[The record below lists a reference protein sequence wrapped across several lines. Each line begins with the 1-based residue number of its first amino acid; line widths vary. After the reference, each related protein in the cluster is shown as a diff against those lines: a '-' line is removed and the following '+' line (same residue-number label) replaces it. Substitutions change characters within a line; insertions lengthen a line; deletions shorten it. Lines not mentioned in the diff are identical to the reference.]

1 MNSNNEYPT
10 KDNAK
15 AKSISPEKN
24 FRFSFSS
31 FQKAIKSNSELRK
44 QIEDIVDLGLFDY
57 MLRQNTLF
65 IQAVREKA
73 EAETLELTMRFA
85 HGTADYQKLK
95 KMIHRN
101 RIIRTLAIMDRK
113 AQFELVN
120 KFNRLIVNTK

>member
-1 MNSNNEYPT
+1 MNTNNYPIQNSTTIVSGST
-10 KDNAK
+10 K
-15 AKSISPEKN
+15 KN

-57 MLRQNTLF
+57 MLRQNTIF

-85 HGTADYQKLK
+85 YGTDDYQKLK
-95 KMIHRN
+95 RMIHRN

-113 AQFELVN
+113 AQLELMN
-120 KFNRLIVNTK
+120 KFNHFIVGTK